1 MFSMVNIFCDFTA
14 KCFHYFS
21 KTFFRRTIVSHR
33 TYKCHKNGNCIF
45 NKDIRCACRAC
56 RFAKCLAVGMNPKAI
71 QCNRTGRIASPN
83 NPPSPPQDPTA
94 TSFTSSTFQSS
105 VIYATNSTFADEKT
119 SVKNSQKTF
128 SRASSPNS
136 ERNAYKRAYT
146 VSALLDLPQFSPS
159 PSAKESR
166 KISNSLLTACVKE
179 ASEICDETP
188 CKRPKSDSSE
198 KLIIR
203 LLTLQE
209 NVSRLR
215 NSVYEASDSIL
226 DLLTRPCAMDDM
238 SEYMNQKEETELGT
252 AERLNLDIALAIEY
266 AKSFDVFRRM
276 PLRDKFFLL
285 RDVTLVLSLFESAY
299 QSFLRR
305 RSISAIEAIVKL
317 EPNDASHEQGSPVQL
332 AMESLVRAEIDRS
345 EYVLLKAIVFLHA
358 ECFGLSSKS
367 YKQLVE
373 NRQLVLDALFDY
385 MMST

>member
-1 MFSMVNIFCDFTA
+1 
-14 KCFHYFS
+14 KYFS
-21 KTFFRRTIVSHR
+21 GKTSKFSETCVVCGDQSTGYHYEVSS
-33 TYKCHKNGNCIF
+33 CNGWYCKYRNCSLNRLPF
-45 NKDIRCACRAC
+45 ADIRCACRAC
-56 RFAKCLAVGMNPKAI
+56 RFAKCLAVGMNPKGAKSSNAAFECFTISAI

-94 TSFTSSTFQSS
+94 TSFTSSGFQSS
-105 VIYATNSTFADEKT
+105 VIYATNSAFADEKT
-119 SVKNSQKTF
+119 NVNNSQMTS

-136 ERNAYKRAYT
+136 ERSAYKRAYT

-166 KISNSLLTACVKE
+166 KISNSLLSVCVKE

-188 CKRPKSDSSE
+188 SKRPKSDSSE

-276 PLRDKFFLL
+276 PLKDK
-285 RDVTLVLSLFESAY
+285 V
-299 QSFLRR
+299 
-305 RSISAIEAIVKL
+305 
-317 EPNDASHEQGSPVQL
+317 
-332 AMESLVRAEIDRS
+332 RS
-345 EYVLLKAIVFLHA
+345 EYDLEADLILQQFASIRMFAYLTAYIHTFRCFLVF
-358 ECFGLSSKS
+358 
-367 YKQLVE
+367 
-373 NRQLVLDALFDY
+373 
-385 MMST
+385 